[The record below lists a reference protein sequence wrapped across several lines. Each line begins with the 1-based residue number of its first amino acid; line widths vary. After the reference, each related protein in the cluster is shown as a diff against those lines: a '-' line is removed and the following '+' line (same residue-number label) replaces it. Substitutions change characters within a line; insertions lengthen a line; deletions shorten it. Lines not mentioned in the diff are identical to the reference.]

1 MEQTLSNDRQIAY
14 HRQQI
19 NPKEIPDTG
28 KLVSYYTVRV
38 VFVFTV
44 PYMCSNT
51 HLFVQYKYWNTNDY
65 SLNSV

>member
-28 KLVSYYTVRV
+28 ELVLYFMPRV
-38 VFVFTV
+38 VFTFTV
-44 PYMCSNT
+44 SHMCSNT

-65 SLNSV
+65 LLNPV